1 MDNDEVADFYRR
13 LWRLPP
19 APARLGR
26 RSILDVDAVVDTAI
40 RLADEEGLDSATL
53 PKVAKKLGVTPMSL
67 YRHVGSKQEL
77 LLLMLDAASSPR
89 EAHEA
94 ASGWRDG
101 LRLWAV
107 DLWELYLERPWLPR
121 VPVHRPPAGP
131 HQMAWME
138 RGLAQLSTT
147 PLAWDLRLSVVTLLS
162 GYVRHS
168 ALLAQEL
175 EEGLPAEH
183 SHADSGDLYAQT
195 LGSLITPGEFPH
207 LSEMLA
213 SEALASTENT
223 SAGEAYSD
231 FGAGLDLILDGL
243 AVRVDG
249 RAPRSA

>member
-1 MDNDEVADFYRR
+1 MDNDEMPDFYRR
-13 LWRLPP
+13 LWRLPTS
-19 APARLGR
+19 PARLGR
-26 RSILDVDAVVDTAI
+26 RSTLDVEAVVDTAI
-40 RLADEEGLDSATL
+40 RLADEGGLESATL

-77 LLLMLDAASSPR
+77 LMLMLDAASRPR
-89 EAHEA
+89 ETTEA
-94 ASGWRDG
+94 TSGWREG

-121 VPVHRPPAGP
+121 VPVYRPPAGP

-138 RGLAQLSTT
+138 RGLAQLSST

-175 EEGLPAEH
+175 AEGLAAEQ
-183 SHADSGDLYAQT
+183 SHADSGDLYART
-195 LGSLITPGEFPH
+195 LGSLITPAEFPH
-207 LSEMLA
+207 LTAMFA
-213 SEALASTENT
+213 SEALTSTDER
-223 SAGEAYSD
+223 SAGEASSD
-231 FGAGLDLILDGL
+231 FAAGLDLILDGL

-249 RAPRSA
+249 GAPPHA

>member
-1 MDNDEVADFYRR
+1 MDNDEVPDFYRR
-13 LWRLPP
+13 LWRLPT

-26 RSILDVDAVVDTAI
+26 RSTLDVDAVVGTAI
-40 RLADEEGLDSATL
+40 RLADAEGLESATL
-53 PKVAKKLGVTPMSL
+53 PKVANKLGVTPMSL

-89 EAHEA
+89 GANDA

-121 VPVHRPPAGP
+121 VPVYRPPAGP
-131 HQMAWME
+131 NQMAWME

-147 PLAWDLRLSVVTLLS
+147 PLAWGLRLSVVTLLS

-175 EEGLPAEH
+175 EEGLPADH
-183 SHADSGDLYAQT
+183 SHADSGDLYAHT
-195 LGSLITPGEFPH
+195 LGSLITRGEFPH
-207 LSEMLA
+207 VSAMLA
-213 SEALASTENT
+213 SEALTSTDGA

-249 RAPRSA
+249 AAPRSA